1 MSNSDMFTLLYI
13 LFILPISIGSIIS
26 FIRK

>member
-1 MSNSDMFTLLYI
+1 MSNFDMFTLVYL
-13 LFILPISIGSIIS
+13 LFILPISIGAIIS